1 MTDTTAAERRPAALL
16 AGRTHLGTPVR
27 VVRMDAVRTAP
38 EGSAGTVL
46 VADAHED
53 SRAIC
58 AMLLRHSGF
67 VVLEAWT
74 GEEAIRL
81 AHAHRL
87 DAIVMGPVLRG
98 VDGMRALEVLK
109 QDPATAP
116 IPVVVLSSVSGDEHE
131 RRARAAGC
139 AAYLL
144 KPCPP
149 LQVLNTLRA
158 LTERREAA

>member
-1 MTDTTAAERRPAALL
+1 MTSTIAPERRPAALL
-16 AGRTHLGTPVR
+16 ARGAHPGAAIR
-27 VVRMDAVRTAP
+27 VVRLDGGMPWADDAGA
-38 EGSAGTVL
+38 TVL

-53 SRAIC
+53 SRAVC
-58 AMLLRHSGF
+58 AMLLRHSGLA
-67 VVLEAWT
+67 VLEAAT

-87 DAIVMGPVLRG
+87 DAIVLGPVLRG
-98 VDGMRALEVLK
+98 VDGLRALEVLK
-109 QDPATAP
+109 QDPATAC
-116 IPVVVLSSVSGDEHE
+116 IPVVVLSSVPDDEHE

-149 LQVLNTLRA
+149 RQLQDTLRA
-158 LTERREAA
+158 LGERRQAA